1 MLESL
6 WYIFASLAV
15 GYKAFQKD
23 GFISSMKG
31 ETVNVLQN
39 EETHY
44 MKWKELVIARI
55 FRIQK
60 EDIVLHDNH
69 EVTYLKVLNGCIIAS
84 IFVFVLLAVL
94 FAYCSPKQNFPRN
107 RVGMQGIAFGSL
119 AVPLLFYTL
128 CARNGATIGKTKHDT
143 AHHLDFLQYSIL
155 VSSVGVTLACV
166 YFLDRYRRSIESPRK
181 RRFAEVVI
189 NTYNLEIY
197 QERGLIVS
205 AMMIAFLLLTAC
217 LYLLLDYS
225 FHSQTLIY
233 ATTVLFM
240 LNLYRPKGKRND
252 IGTVLNSVF
261 GLGEWTAVTSIL
273 SFIMTTYISSNFNY
287 GTNHLHMDLIVA
299 RAGFLGCL
307 VGACMDLSWIYG
319 KVQKIF
325 KLDMVTTKIFT
336 RISFIVVTTVLALET
351 TMSLHAQYDPRN
363 WNHDEDN
370 WMVETFLRMCHGI
383 ALPRSILWLLVFLFK
398 CGDLKKCSLSFNV
411 FQPTIQSLKALPHF
425 MWLLYWILSIAILAP
440 IAMMIFYR
448 LQKLA
453 VGGKSRKKWVVIAR
467 KYFHLVAIVLFVP
480 PTVFAPAMMALSY
493 AIATCVLVF
502 VESVRVISAK
512 KEKKEDKPEQSSIV
526 NQFFEAFFDEKDIS
540 HVNGAF
546 VITHLALVIGCAAP
560 LWTYRTIH
568 FEQESSIMPLI
579 GIIVIGVG
587 DAFGAVIGSLYG
599 KTKWPHS
606 KRTLEGSLA
615 MLLSMISAE
624 AIITYTLGYSFD
636 EGSLWKTSLYVYLPI
651 SFLEAFTTETID
663 NLSLP
668 VAAMILLN
676 TSF

>member
-1 MLESL
+1 
-6 WYIFASLAV
+6 
-15 GYKAFQKD
+15 
-23 GFISSMKG
+23 MKG
-31 ETVNVLQN
+31 ETVKVLQN
-39 EETHY
+39 EETHH

-55 FRIQK
+55 FRMKK
-60 EDIVLHDNH
+60 EDIVLHDSH
-69 EVTYLKVLNGCIIAS
+69 EVTYLKLLNGCIIAS
-84 IFVFVLLAVL
+84 IINFVLLAVL
-94 FAYCSPKQNFPRN
+94 FAYCSPKRSVPRN
-107 RVGMQGIAFGSL
+107 KVGMQGIAFGSL

-128 CARNGATIGKTKHDT
+128 CTRNDATIGKTKHDT

-155 VSSVGVTLACV
+155 VSSVGLTLACV
-166 YFLDRYRRSIESPRK
+166 YIFDRYRGSIKSPRK

-197 QERGLIVS
+197 QERGRIVS
-205 AMMIAFLLLTAC
+205 AMMSVFLLLIAW
-217 LYLLLDYS
+217 LYFLLDYS

-240 LNLYRPKGKRND
+240 LNMYRPKGKRND
-252 IGTVLNSVF
+252 LGTVLNSVF
-261 GLGEWTAVTSIL
+261 GLGEWIAVTSVL

-287 GTNHLHMDLIVA
+287 GTSHLHMDLIVA

-307 VGACMDLSWIYG
+307 VGACMDLSWIYEI
-319 KVQKIF
+319 VQKIL
-325 KLDMVTTKIFT
+325 KMDMVTTKIFT
-336 RISFIVVTTVLALET
+336 RISFIVVTTVLALEK

-370 WMVETFLRMCHGI
+370 WMVETFLKVCHGV
-383 ALPRSILWLLVFLFK
+383 ALPRSILWLVVFLLK
-398 CGDLKKCSLSFNV
+398 CGDRKTCSMSFNV
-411 FQPTIQSLKALPHF
+411 LQPTIQSLKALPHF
-425 MWLLYWILSIAILAP
+425 IWLLYWILSIAILAP

-448 LQKLA
+448 LQKLE

-480 PTVFAPAMMALSY
+480 PTVFAPVMMALSY
-493 AIATCVLVF
+493 AIATCVLVL
-502 VESVRVISAK
+502 VESVRVIFLK

-568 FEQESSIMPLI
+568 FEQEFSIMPLI

-624 AIITYTLGYSFD
+624 AIITYTSGYSFD
-636 EGSLWKTSLYVYLPI
+636 AGSLWKTSLYVYLPI
-651 SFLEAFTTETID
+651 TFLEAFTTETID

-676 TSF
+676 ISI